1 MGNSLS
7 YRWLLAGIPLFFLG
21 VFFFYPLARILVFS
35 FLPGAV
41 GQTAGIWD
49 VLSSGLVAK
58 TLWFTC
64 WQAAASTVLTLLLGL
79 PGAYVFARFSF
90 AGKRL
95 LSALTTIPFVLPTVV
110 TASAFRALL
119 GPRGLVNTFCVDA
132 LGFDSAPV
140 QIDQTVWFF
149 LLAHVFYN
157 TTLVLRMVGG
167 FWSNLDP
174 RLAEAAGMLGAGRW
188 TVFRRVTLPLLG
200 PVIWSSAL
208 LVFTF
213 CFTSFGVILILGGPG
228 YATIEVE
235 IYRQAV
241 QLFNLPVAATLSLL
255 QIAFSFC
262 LLWCYTWLSR
272 RTSIAMHTDSAVR
285 TQRPP
290 RTLSQRLLVWGTLVF
305 LILLLGSP
313 LAALVVRSFTT
324 ESGLSPAY
332 YLALFHQ
339 QGRSVFFVPPITA
352 VANSVGFACA
362 AMLMAVLLGGLAAYY
377 LASPKANGGTLLD
390 ALLMTPLAVSAVTLG
405 FGYIITLNR
414 PPLNLRDSLAL
425 IPLAHTVVAFPFV
438 IRCLLPSLRRIPGE
452 LRQAAAM
459 LGASPVRVWLRVDL
473 PLAGR
478 AVLAAAV
485 FAFSVSMGEFGA
497 SSFVARP
504 HTPTLPVAI
513 YRFLGQPGSLN
524 YGQAMAMSVVLM
536 LVTGAGFLL
545 LEKLRTGMTGDF

>member
-1 MGNSLS
+1 MGGSSSN
-7 YRWLLAGIPLFFLG
+7 RWLLAGIPLLFLG
-21 VFFFYPLARILVFS
+21 IFFFYPLARILVFS

-41 GQTAGIWD
+41 GQAAGIWD
-49 VLSSGLVAK
+49 ILSRGLVAK

-64 WQAAASTVLTLLLGL
+64 WQAAASTVLTLMLGL

-119 GPRGLVNTFCVDA
+119 GPRGLVNTFCVDV
-132 LGFDSAPV
+132 LGFDGAPV

-174 RLAEAAGMLGAGRW
+174 RLTEAAGMLGAGRW
-188 TVFRRVTLPLLG
+188 TVFRKVTLPLLG

-272 RTSIAMHTDSAVR
+272 RTSIAMNTDSASR
-285 TQRPP
+285 NQQRP
-290 RTLSQRLLVWGTLVF
+290 RTLSQRLLVGGTLAF

-324 ESGLSPAY
+324 DSGLSPAY

-339 QGRSVFFVPPITA
+339 QSRSVFFRPPHHR
-352 VANSVGFACA
+352 GGQ
-362 AMLMAVLLGGLAAYY
+362 LGGLRLRGHADGRSARGAGGLLSGIAKSHRRHAAGRPADDPPGRLRGDPRIRIYHY
-377 LASPKANGGTLLD
+377 LEPAADQSPGFTGPGPPGPHRGG
-390 ALLMTPLAVSAVTLG
+390 
-405 FGYIITLNR
+405 F
-414 PPLNLRDSLAL
+414 
-425 IPLAHTVVAFPFV
+425 
-438 IRCLLPSLRRIPGE
+438 SLRGP
-452 LRQAAAM
+452 LPAA
-459 LGASPVRVWLRVDL
+459 
-473 PLAGR
+473 
-478 AVLAAAV
+478 
-485 FAFSVSMGEFGA
+485 
-497 SSFVARP
+497 
-504 HTPTLPVAI
+504 
-513 YRFLGQPGSLN
+513 QPAPDS
-524 YGQAMAMSVVLM
+524 
-536 LVTGAGFLL
+536 
-545 LEKLRTGMTGDF
+545 R